1 MTDQEVQAQR
11 VISLTEFPDGSA
23 LLEIEG
29 EKPTDL
35 SACEVKAM
43 RLLFKPKKQKKAGTH
58 MEAA

>member
-1 MTDQEVQAQR
+1 MADQAAQVHR

-23 LLEIEG
+23 LLEIES

-43 RLLFKPKKQKKAGTH
+43 RALFKPQDQKKAG
-58 MEAA
+58 A